1 MGYYVVISPM
11 DLQCLSHWPRLL
23 QLNVHQFVRM
33 LTDVCT
39 YTVHYTLS
47 AYRRVGLFFVL
58 ERILLFF
65 ATPNPVDLCCYA
77 ITIFFFFSN
86 VVQLL
91 DPLLLWVFSIFFFLF
106 LSLILSVQE
115 QTYFIPIHVYADML
129 VTISWYV
136 HMKELQSISSHQ
148 MNIIYVCV
156 CAYLFWFIPFLFV
169 VEIVFHYLSV
179 NAEVNENEFFG
190 GFTLRVE
197 WEQWDM
203 RTTKIYN
210 WFKTNKNFK
219 DWVNGMFS
227 VRGRESSVS
236 NVSLFTISY
245 LISYSAT
252 GTGASTTFNFS
263 LASLMREKS
272 SLTLAFYELKL

>member
-106 LSLILSVQE
+106 LSLMLLYTVCTRTNIFYTDTCLRWYACDHFMVRAYE
-115 QTYFIPIHVYADML
+115 GIAVNFITSNEHYL
-129 VTISWYV
+129 C
-136 HMKELQSISSHQ
+136 
-148 MNIIYVCV
+148 VCV
-156 CAYLFWFIPFLFV
+156 C
-169 VEIVFHYLSV
+169 
-179 NAEVNENEFFG
+179 
-190 GFTLRVE
+190 
-197 WEQWDM
+197 
-203 RTTKIYN
+203 
-210 WFKTNKNFK
+210 
-219 DWVNGMFS
+219 
-227 VRGRESSVS
+227 
-236 NVSLFTISY
+236 VSLLVHPIFICCGNS
-245 LISYSAT
+245 
-252 GTGASTTFNFS
+252 FS
-263 LASLMREKS
+263 LSIR
-272 SLTLAFYELKL
+272 